1 MAFDAFFPKITLP
14 SKKTDVRKGGGL
26 GIRVAGKFMV
36 ADAFQG
42 GEATNG
48 LIAWLKENNAEQID
62 LAVATHAHGDH
73 TGGFY
78 DIVEAGIPIKE
89 FRCYHIDSIRGGN
102 DESRKDSDKLLKLIR
117 WLQIRG
123 TRVLFVDHGDV
134 IKFEDISWHI
144 YRNQPARAAAD
155 DTYAWEY
162 VNNGSLVLYSPELQG
177 IIFGDGPENPKDAI
191 AYFQKKF
198 GKIEI
203 LIWFL
208 ISHHGNNFSLSNAEA
223 AKDAGAKFAYESCV
237 EADGPGT
244 TSWTE
249 FGARRVFQQNITVW
263 MQNQNIYI
271 HAAAGKITFTQGSR
285 SLTFDIP
292 YQGEALKEGWL
303 KGSKGWWY
311 RYASGSWP
319 TGWAYLLKNG
329 AKHWFYFDGDGWMQ
343 TGWKKLEWSGSEK
356 KDKKDWFCFNKDGIM
371 LTGFQKLGWS
381 GGIDTFFFDE
391 NGVMLTGWQYL
402 VRDGKLR
409 WFYFDESGAMR
420 KGWAYLEYN
429 GEMYWYCF
437 HAETGIML
445 TGWVDYKGGRCY
457 LEPKSG
463 SNQGHAYC
471 SMRATIGGRTY
482 SFDKNGYATEIR
494 SSGSDNSERGLNGV
508 DVASYQSGLNP
519 AGMTT
524 THFVIVKFTQGTWYV
539 NPYADKQ
546 YSAAKAAGKLL
557 GAYHYGE
564 GGDAKKEAQYFFKKL
579 GTRIGECI
587 PGIDWEGMQN
597 PTFGS
602 GEDVEWCL
610 TFCDEFYRLSG
621 VRPVVYMSKSVCWKY
636 DWSKVAAKYQLWC
649 AQYGSNAATDYRKDP
664 WTDGNGWGAWEHD
677 TIRQYSSHGSIKGYS
692 GYIDINLAYL
702 SKIDWQELAKPE
714 KEKTVKDAVKPITTK
729 WAVEVDQVTNPVKI
743 SNSGSDETG
752 NYKGGKAG
760 DQTGKEWRIRDW
772 YNYPWSCVLRH
783 PNAEVRKCLA
793 TLAVKAANNDN
804 IGYDQSQRETY
815 RKALEK
821 AGWDPAKIE
830 EAVES
835 DCSAGVI
842 ANIIATGHIL
852 GIAGLQ
858 RFGATYTGNMRK
870 EAGNRGFMI
879 LTDKKY
885 LTSSEYLMAG
895 DIPLNDQ
902 HHVCTVVTN
911 GPKSGA
917 EAPLTNRAA
926 YELMPLIKKGSK
938 GKAVK
943 VLQVLLGGL
952 TIDGDFGQ
960 LTHNSVLAFQKKKGL
975 LQDGEVGPLTWH
987 ALLGTL
993 PTLKQGSKGSMVKI
1007 LQIMLGGLTID
1018 GDFGQLTLT
1027 ALLAF
1032 QKRHGLKQS
1041 GEVCQLTWTALIE
1054 SEL

>member
-1 MAFDAFFPKITLP
+1 MAIDAFFPKITLP
-14 SKKTDVRKGGGL
+14 SGKTDIRKGGGL
-26 GIRVAGKFMV
+26 GIRYTDDKGVVKIMV

-73 TGGFY
+73 IGGFY

-102 DESRKDSDKLLKLIR
+102 AASREDSDNLLKLIR
-117 WLQIRG
+117 WLQVRG
-123 TRVLFVDHGDV
+123 THVLFVDHGDV
-134 IKFEDISWHI
+134 LEFGDISWHI

-155 DTYAWEY
+155 DTNAWDY

-198 GKIEI
+198 GKIKI

-208 ISHHGNNFSLSNAEA
+208 ISHHGNYFSLSNAIA
-223 AKDAGAKFAYESCV
+223 AKDAGAQFAYESCV

-244 TSWTE
+244 AEWTE
-249 FGARRVFQQNITVW
+249 FGARRVVQQKITVW
-263 MQNQNIYI
+263 MQNQAIYI
-271 HAAAGKITFTQGSR
+271 HAAAGKITFKQGSKT
-285 SLTFDIP
+285 LTFNIP
-292 YQGEALKEGWL
+292 YQREGWQ
-303 KGSKGWWY
+303 KNATGWWY
-311 RYASGSWP
+311 RYKDGSWP
-319 TGWAYLLKNG
+319 ADCTIDLPWSQGVSTFCFDSRGYMVTGWQKIDGKWYFFDEKNG
-329 AKHWFYFDGDGWMQ
+329 DMKKGWIFWDSSWFYLDPKTGVMQ
-343 TGWKKLEWSGSEK
+343 TGW
-356 KDKKDWFCFNKDGIM
+356 I
-371 LTGFQKLGWS
+371 
-381 GGIDTFFFDE
+381 
-391 NGVMLTGWQYL
+391 
-402 VRDGKLR
+402 
-409 WFYFDESGAMR
+409 
-420 KGWAYLEYN
+420 
-429 GEMYWYCF
+429 
-437 HAETGIML
+437 
-445 TGWVDYKGGRCY
+445 DYKQKRCY
-457 LEPKSG
+457 LEPSG
-463 SNQGHAYC
+463 RALRNCTRFIDGKAYQ
-471 SMRATIGGRTY
+471 
-482 SFDKNGYATEIR
+482 FDDGCYATEIKP
-494 SSGSDNSERGLNGV
+494 GSDSDKRGINGV
-508 DVASYQSGLNP
+508 DVASYQSRLNP
-519 AGMTT
+519 AEMTT

-564 GGDAKKEAQYFFKKL
+564 GGDAKKDAQYFFNKL

-587 PGIDWEGMQN
+587 PGLDWEGTQN

-602 GEDVEWCL
+602 GKDVEWCL

-621 VRPVVYMSKSVCWKY
+621 VRPVVYMSKSVCWKH

-743 SNSGSDETG
+743 SNSGSDENG

-804 IGYDQSQRETY
+804 IGYDQAQRETY

-858 RFGATYTGNMRK
+858 NFGATYTGNMRK
-870 EAGNRGFMI
+870 EGGNRGFMI
-879 LTDKKY
+879 LTDPKY
-885 LTSSEYLMAG
+885 LTSSEYLLAG

-911 GPKSGA
+911 GTKSGA
-917 EAPLTNRAA
+917 EVPLTDRGA
-926 YELMPLIKKGSK
+926 YEIMPLLKLGSK

-943 VLQVLLGGL
+943 VLQALLGGL
-952 TIDGDFGQ
+952 AIDGSFGP
-960 LTHNSVLAFQKKKGL
+960 LTLNSVLQLQKRQGL
-975 LQDGEVGPLTWH
+975 LQDGEVGPLTWN
-987 ALLGTL
+987 AVIRTQ
-993 PTLKQGSKGSMVKI
+993 PILKRGSRGADVKAI
-1007 LQIMLGGLTID
+1007 QIMLGGLTID
-1018 GDFGQLTLT
+1018 GSYGRLTEAAVKRFQAAHGLEQDGEVGPLTL
-1027 ALLAF
+1027 
-1032 QKRHGLKQS
+1032 Q
-1041 GEVCQLTWTALIE
+1041 ALIE
-1054 SEL
+1054 REL